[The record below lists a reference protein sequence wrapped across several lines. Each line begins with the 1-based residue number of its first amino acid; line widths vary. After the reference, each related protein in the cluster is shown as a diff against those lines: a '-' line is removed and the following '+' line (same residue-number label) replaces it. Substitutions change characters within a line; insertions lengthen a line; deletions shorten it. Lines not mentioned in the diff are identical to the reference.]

1 MDDLQCCNFSM
12 IGLFS
17 SEMNANM
24 FTFFC
29 KVKKNANWIL
39 IHLSDSFESV
49 QQYDLF

>member
-24 FTFFC
+24 FNIFC
-29 KVKKNANWIL
+29 KVKKCNVKL
-39 IHLSDSFESV
+39 HFDSS
-49 QQYDLF
+49 